1 MYKEA
6 PKKLAISYSHSG
18 PSPSV
23 GTKST
28 YLNAWLYNPNPT
40 HSDSIGQIPTVFFF
54 CPPVSLFRC
63 PFPYPRSLS
72 HPPFSPFPRRLWGSW
87 SWCLYPTCWCLAGLL
102 TVVCLPT
109 MPTPSYI
116 LLRNPKREQYTLWI
130 LCDVQYYFSST
141 DVASSFDHPVVA
153 GNVKLLLYSMFK
165 KAFKVGHIHL
175 KMSDLICCNQ
185 IFL

>member
-6 PKKLAISYSHSG
+6 PKKLAFSYSHSG

-28 YLNAWLYNPNPT
+28 HLNAWLYDPNPT
-40 HSDSIGQIPTVFFF
+40 HSDNIGRIPTVVVF

-109 MPTPSYI
+109 IPTPSYI
-116 LLRNPKREQYTLWI
+116 LLRNPKRE
-130 LCDVQYYFSST
+130 SST
-141 DVASSFDHPVVA
+141 PFEFYVMYSTTLVPQMVHLHLIT
-153 GNVKLLLYSMFK
+153 LLLPEMSNFYC
-165 KAFKVGHIHL
+165 IPCL
-175 KMSDLICCNQ
+175 KGLLKLVIST
-185 IFL
+185 